1 MSIELEQAL
10 RDAFRDAAG
19 TVVPRPE
26 PMRRLLRRRRRRW
39 AGLLSL
45 LATLAVAIVAG
56 VVPAVQPATSE
67 RQRPYP
73 PLAKWTRALLDSP
86 TRGSLA
92 GDADLLRAVR
102 SSFAGGVKVLF
113 LGDVSGRRFLVYVRY
128 DEHSATLYQSDIPVQ
143 GSVEDLVGGAV
154 EGQLGPLVTVTSTTV
169 PVTIGL
175 APAACTIERSI
186 GASPSPENT
195 VEHKWAS
202 APDGSWTAWASPDP
216 QERWQ
221 VSCYGKVR
229 SEAPAVLDTS
239 SYTNLISSA
248 GIQHEPLRQRW
259 SGPIEGSAGTWTLST
274 ARLPSGGVAVVL
286 ADAPAAAT
294 VATTF
299 TAAAAPGRGG
309 AGVVST
315 SISADP
321 DMIVIRVPSPSGRL
335 SDRVLIFT
343 AKPGATQAYVRAEL
357 GALGAALTGGVTVT
371 NARPGP
377 VAVRDAAGVEIGSTW
392 LLEEVPQLF
401 GERLV
406 SDWES

>member
-1 MSIELEQAL
+1 MSTELEQAL

-45 LATLAVAIVAG
+45 LATVAVAIVAG

-67 RQRPYP
+67 QQRPYP
-73 PLAKWTRALLDSP
+73 PLSTWTRALLDSP

-92 GDADLLRAVR
+92 GDADLLRAVG
-102 SSFAGGVKVLF
+102 SSFSGGVKVLF

-128 DEHSATLYQSDIPVQ
+128 DERSATLYHSDIPIQ
-143 GSVEDLVGGAV
+143 GAVEDLVGGAV
-154 EGQLGPLVTVTSTTV
+154 AGPLGPLVTVTSTAV

-175 APAACTIERSI
+175 APAACAIERSI
-186 GASPSPENT
+186 GASASPEDT
-195 VEHKWAS
+195 VEHKWAG
-202 APDGSWTAWASPDP
+202 APDGSWTVWAAPDP
-216 QERWQ
+216 QERWR
-221 VSCYGKVR
+221 VSCDGKIR

-239 SYTNLISSA
+239 SYERLISSA

-274 ARLPSGGVAVVL
+274 ARLPSGAVAVVL

-299 TAAAAPGRGG
+299 TAAPGRGG
-309 AGVVST
+309 SGVVST

-321 DMIVIRVPSPSGRL
+321 DTIVIRVPSPAGRL
-335 SDRVLIFT
+335 GDRVLIFT
-343 AKPGATQAYVRAEL
+343 AKPGATQAYVRAEI
-357 GALGAALTGGVTVT
+357 GGLGAALTGGVAVT

-377 VAVRDAAGVEIGSTW
+377 VSVRDATGAEIGSTW